1 LQYRAR
7 EARIWSAVLTT
18 LTEEIYL
25 HAFDKN
31 ETTLAAVRSV
41 QERRLAAG

>member
-1 LQYRAR
+1 VTVIT
-7 EARIWSAVLTT
+7 EVLGHGTT
-18 LTEEIYL
+18 KVTEEIYL

-31 ETTLAAVRSV
+31 ENETTLAAVGSV